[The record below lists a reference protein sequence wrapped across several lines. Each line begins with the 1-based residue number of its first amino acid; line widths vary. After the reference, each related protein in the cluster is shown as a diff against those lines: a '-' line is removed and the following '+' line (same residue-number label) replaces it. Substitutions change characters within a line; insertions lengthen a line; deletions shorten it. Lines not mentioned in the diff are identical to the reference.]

1 MHPFLRGL
9 VAPLHISHRGGAGL
23 APENTLAAFRQAVEL
38 YRTDMLELDVRAS
51 ADGEVVVFHDATLE
65 RCTDGQGP
73 LEARPLAELERLDA
87 AFHFAPVGGAG
98 TPLRGHGVRIPRLV
112 EVLEAFPGL
121 RLNVEVK
128 SRAAL
133 APFVALMKAR
143 PSELRR
149 LCIGSELD
157 ELGAELHLALP
168 DACHFFPANAL
179 AAFLMSLR
187 TEALEDDERY
197 TVLDMPLTWEGLTV
211 FDETVAEVAK
221 ARGKWVNVWT
231 VDDEAAM
238 RSSIAAGVGGVMTD
252 RPDVLRAVLDGR

>member
-1 MHPFLRGL
+1 

-23 APENTLAAFRQAVEL
+23 APENTLAAFRQAVEA

-65 RCTDGQGP
+65 RCTNGRGP
-73 LEARPLAELERLDA
+73 VQARTLAELERLDA
-87 AFHFAPVGGAG
+87 AFHFTPVGGAG
-98 TPLRGHGVRIPRLV
+98 TPLKGQGVRIPRLV
-112 EVLEAFPGL
+112 EVLDAFPGL

-133 APFVALMKAR
+133 GPFVALMKAR
-143 PSELRR
+143 PGELNR

-157 ELGAELHLALP
+157 ELGAELHRALP
-168 DACHFFPANAL
+168 EACHFFPANAL
-179 AAFLMSLR
+179 GAFLMSLR

-211 FDETVAEVAK
+211 FDETVAEVAR

-231 VDDEAAM
+231 VDDEVAM
-238 RSSIAAGVGGVMTD
+238 RAAIAAGVGGVMTD
-252 RPDVLRAVLDGR
+252 RPDVLRAVLGER